1 MNRTSGF
8 FVLCCLLAPASEWM
22 EVSMPLML
30 IDGFRLESTT
40 KSPVMTH
47 YNESCKGI
55 PLIRSMGMY
64 REFMQRMYDT
74 NKENCR

>member
-1 MNRTSGF
+1 M
-8 FVLCCLLAPASEWM
+8 L
-22 EVSMPLML
+22 LML

-74 NKENCR
+74 NKENCRYRASPDWGGGVWPCSLL